1 MKYIV
6 TFVLLGLAAYAGV
19 FMLYTGIQQNM
30 KFNDSSVALSSITD
44 DDLVEGMAMSAK
56 VDRQFGKMRFTRSAR
71 RNFLGFEFGEPVV
84 QHFYLI
90 PAGKISIPQEQCYM
104 LICVTDEEDIK
115 ALDDLYSES
124 LSSAGSGTPFEV
136 GGILAEAPPQYVEDA
151 VNYIIWKPRLIK
163 DPDYLDLLGDDA
175 LSAPTHING
184 YNHLCKYIF
193 YVRHEKSGGALPVI
207 IVGAA
212 VTVVSVGLIAL
223 TAIKKHRESTG
234 Y

>member
-30 KFNDSSVALSSITD
+30 KFNDLPVALSSITN
-44 DDLVEGMAMSAK
+44 DDLVDGMTISAK
-56 VDRQFGKMRFTRSAR
+56 VDRQFGKMHFTRSVR

-84 QHFYLI
+84 QHFYMI
-90 PAGKISIPQEQCYM
+90 PAGKISIPQEQYYM
-104 LICVTDEEDIK
+104 LICVTEEEDIK
-115 ALDDLYSES
+115 ALDDLYSER
-124 LSSAGSGTPFEV
+124 LSSTGSGTPLEV
-136 GGILAEAPPQYVEDA
+136 GGILAEAPPQYIEDA

-193 YVRHEKSGGALPVI
+193 YVRHDKGGDALLI

-223 TAIKKHRESTG
+223 TAIKKHRESSG